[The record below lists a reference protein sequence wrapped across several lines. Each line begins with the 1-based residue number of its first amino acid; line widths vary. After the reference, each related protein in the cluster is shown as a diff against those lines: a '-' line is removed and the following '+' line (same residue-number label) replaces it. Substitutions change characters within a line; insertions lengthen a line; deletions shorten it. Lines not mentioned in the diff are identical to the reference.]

1 MRRNAVQNLRVLML
15 KVTERKSRFGTITVL
30 QTKKTGSLIYSQ
42 GDYFQSEADGNGTSL
57 IPYIHGFYG
66 LLSQARSENVLMIG
80 CGGGTLATM
89 LAKSGCKVTVV
100 DINPHAF
107 LLARQYFS
115 LPASVVCRVADG
127 CHFLLS
133 EGQIFDAVILDA
145 FAGDRIPEHLRS
157 LAFFRLVR
165 ARLSPAG
172 VIFANVHVRNDT
184 DGAAD
189 RVATEMSHVWDDV
202 RLLDL
207 KGQTNRN
214 AIVMAGQVSDLAKPA
229 LTMRPDMSADEIVA
243 ELDAMQFRP
252 WHAHS

>member
-1 MRRNAVQNLRVLML
+1 ML

-30 QTKKTGSLIYSQ
+30 QTKETGSLIYSQ
-42 GDYFQSEADGNGTSL
+42 GDYFQSEADGSGTSL

-66 LLSQARSENVLMIG
+66 LLGQAGSKNVLMIG

-100 DINPHAF
+100 DINTQAF
-107 LLARQYFS
+107 LLARRYFQ

-133 EGQIFDAVILDA
+133 ETQTFDAVILDA

-157 LAFFRLVR
+157 SAFFRLVR

-172 VIFANVHVRNDT
+172 VILANVHVRNDS
-184 DGAAD
+184 DDAAD
-189 RVATEMSHVWDDV
+189 RVANQMSKVWDDV

-207 KGQTNRN
+207 TGQTNRN
-214 AIVMAGQVSDLAKPA
+214 AIVMAGQVSDLAKPS
-229 LTMRPDMSADEIVA
+229 LQMRPDISVEEIVA
-243 ELDAMQFRP
+243 ELDAMQFRS
-252 WHAHS
+252 WHAHV